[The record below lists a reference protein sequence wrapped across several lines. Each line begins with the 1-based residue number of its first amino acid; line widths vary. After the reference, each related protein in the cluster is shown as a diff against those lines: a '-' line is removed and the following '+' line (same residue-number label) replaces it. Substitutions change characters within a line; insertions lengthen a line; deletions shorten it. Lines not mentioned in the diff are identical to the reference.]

1 MTHPTVAPPF
11 VDEHSVVID
20 ASRTTVWPALL
31 RMVER
36 AAPGRFARFLGCLDT
51 EASGPRPL
59 ALGSAVPG
67 FHVVAVD
74 EPGELVL
81 AGRHRYSDYEL
92 VFRVDDLGTGR
103 SRVRAE
109 TRAVFPGISGRLYR
123 TMLVGTRA
131 HVLAT
136 RRMLAKVK
144 RDAESSAMR

>member
-1 MTHPTVAPPF
+1 MAASLADT
-11 VDEHSVVID
+11 HSVHID
-20 ASRTTVWPALL
+20 AGREVVWPALL

-36 AAPGRFARFLGCLDT
+36 AAPGGFARFLGCLDT
-51 EASGPRPL
+51 AASGPRPI
-59 ALGSAVPG
+59 AVGSAVPG

-74 EPGELVL
+74 EPRELVL

-92 VFRVDDLGTGR
+92 VFRLDDLGPGR

-109 TRAVFPGISGRLYR
+109 TRAVFPGASGRLYR
-123 TMLVGTRA
+123 AMLVGTSA

-144 RDAESSAMR
+144 RDAESFAMR